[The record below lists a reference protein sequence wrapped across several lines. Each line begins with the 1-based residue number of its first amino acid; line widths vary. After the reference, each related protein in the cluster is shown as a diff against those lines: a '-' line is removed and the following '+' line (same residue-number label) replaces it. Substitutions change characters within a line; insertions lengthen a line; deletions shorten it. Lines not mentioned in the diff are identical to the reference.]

1 MMRSGEAEQVR
12 RYYDRHTTAFV
23 SFGQRGSDG
32 AIHRAVWGPG
42 VTRRR
47 QAFRYVEDRLV
58 ELIRQLPP
66 LFDASRV
73 VDLGCG
79 VGASLC
85 YLAEALPLS
94 GTGITLSPVQVR
106 LAERR
111 IRDAGLSERIRCIEA
126 DYCDLPVDVGT
137 ADLAYAIESFVHAP
151 SPARFFAQC
160 ARVVRP
166 GGVLVICDDF
176 RRSANEAVATQTIAR
191 FCRGWHVNTLLEPA
205 DVHSLARAAG
215 FEHESTVDLSPYL
228 EIRRMRDRVGQLM
241 FRLFGSLRPIAR
253 RFDYLS
259 GGIALQTCLE
269 RGWIG
274 YDLTLFRRIE

>member
-176 RRSANEAVATQTIAR
+176 RRSANEAVATQTIER

>member
-1 MMRSGEAEQVR
+1 MIRSGEAEQVR
-12 RYYDRHTTAFV
+12 RYYDRHTPAFV
-23 SFGQRGSDG
+23 LFGQRASDG
-32 AIHRAVWGPG
+32 AIHRAIWGPG
-42 VTRRR
+42 VARRR

-66 LFDASRV
+66 RFDASRV

-94 GTGITLSPVQVR
+94 GTGVTLSPVQVR

-111 IRDAGLSERIRCIEA
+111 IREAGLSERIRCIEA

-137 ADLAYAIESFVHAP
+137 ADLAYAIESFVHGP

-176 RRSANEAVATQTIAR
+176 RRSANDAVATRTIER
-191 FCRGWHVNTLLEPA
+191 FCKGWHVNTLLEPA
-205 DVHSLARAAG
+205 DLHSLARAAG

-228 EIRRMRDRVGQLM
+228 EIRRMRDRVGQLL
-241 FRLFGSLRPIAR
+241 FRLFGSIQPIAR

-259 GGIALQTCLE
+259 GGIALQMCLE

-274 YDLTLFRRIE
+274 YDLTRFRRID